1 MGLRR
6 VSDPAPMVITD
17 RSSETFSEP
26 SRHDDQM
33 LVARIVPAD
42 PYATWLDKRER
53 DRRLASMQVA
63 GEAQF

>member
-1 MGLRR
+1 
-6 VSDPAPMVITD
+6 MVITD